1 MRNSRLPHASPCSV
15 AVVPVRGARR
25 GARGEKCPCVGH
37 VLQSRAIDEERPAC
51 KCSVRL
57 RAGCGCRCPVAVVV
71 AVVVV
76 VVVAAVAEI
85 PVRKLADC
93 VRGLKSPTIESCRGQ
108 GKQCGGPVWDRTT
121 ALRLKA
127 TNRERAAEDRG
138 HSSWQGVVYI
148 VQCVYWMYV
157 SLWIDSRRLYG
168 RVSILIV
175 HS

>member
-76 VVVAAVAEI
+76 VAAVAEI

-138 HSSWQGVVYI
+138 HSSWQGVSSLHSSM
-148 VQCVYWMYV
+148 CVLDV
-157 SLWIDSRRLYG
+157 CISVDRF
-168 RVSILIV
+168 
-175 HS
+175 